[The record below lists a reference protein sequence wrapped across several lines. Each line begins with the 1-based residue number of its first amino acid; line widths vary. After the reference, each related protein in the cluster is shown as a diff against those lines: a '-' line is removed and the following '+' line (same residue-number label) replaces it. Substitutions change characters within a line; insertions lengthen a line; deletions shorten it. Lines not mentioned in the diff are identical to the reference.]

1 MSNLGDLL
9 RNARLEKGLSLDD
22 IQELT
27 KIRKRY
33 LEAIEDGDYKVLPGN
48 FYVRAFVKTYAETLG
63 LDPEEISQM
72 YKSDIPEPISES
84 VSVEPI
90 IQKRRRSERQRQ
102 ANASKWITSV
112 LMWLF
117 LILIAVVIY
126 FFYIGN
132 AKTDGEKVDTD
143 TNITQEKTPPSTDQT
158 GTGKGTGEGTT
169 PETTTPEVTQ
179 PPAEPEVAAPTL
191 VPSGKIGKANK
202 VIVQT
207 TSTEPIKVE
216 ITATGGNSWLNV
228 YKKVYKGEELFNGN
242 VTDGTT
248 QTFELGEGLYI
259 RLNRPDY
266 LEIKVN
272 GVVLEDSNKA
282 AAERFVLQ
290 PEVTA
295 QSGGTDTTAGTGT
308 TTGTAGGTTSGE

>member
-9 RNARLEKGLSLDD
+9 RNARLEKGMSLDE

-63 LDPEEISQM
+63 LDSDEIVQM

-102 ANASKWITSV
+102 ASASKWITSV

-117 LILIAVVIY
+117 LILIVVVVY
-126 FFYIGN
+126 FFYIHN
-132 AKTDGEKVDTD
+132 AKPSGEKVDTE
-143 TNITQEKTPPSTDQT
+143 TPITQDKKPPTTPTDQS
-158 GTGKGTGEGTT
+158 GTGETT
-169 PETTTPEVTQ
+169 PPETTTPETTQ
-179 PPAEPEVAAPTL
+179 PPVEQQIVAPTL

-202 VIVQT
+202 VKVQT

-216 ITATGGNSWLNV
+216 ITATGGSSWLNV
-228 YKKVYKGEELFNGN
+228 YKKVYQGEKLYDANLA
-242 VTDGTT
+242 DGET

-290 PEVTA
+290 PEVIA
-295 QSGGTDTTAGTGT
+295 PANGTDTTTGT
-308 TTGTAGGTTSGE
+308 SGQ